1 MKKLLCFFLVILVL
15 VSPALA
21 ADGSTLVYTTR
32 TGECYHRY
40 SCSSL
45 SKSCYETT
53 LSQAVADGYRPCGRC
68 HPPTLDSGS
77 SSAKPSLSDRIA
89 AYNSSGS
96 SSGSSYSG
104 YSSGSSS
111 YSSGYSS
118 GRSSSRA
125 SVSSSRSA
133 ERVGETV
140 KTIALFV
147 FVYPPWCIFT
157 WNFVILLIKSILRK
171 RSNPKSSEVSVTPP
185 VKNKKTAKAKKE
197 DKDDRFPIFFLIGL
211 VPLAMWFLGLIVRTN
226 EIAYWLI
233 DDVLPRSFFDGPLN
247 NEYLVNLLVE
257 IAWFLPVLCLF
268 EILNGKHFIRLP
280 VARVYRVLY
289 FAYSIAGASL
299 FVTKGDVTP
308 LHWVL
313 FAVLCAASLAWSI
326 WHWIE
331 SESFPVEKD
340 D

>member
-53 LSQAVADGYRPCGRC
+53 LSQAVAAGYRPCGRC

-89 AYNSSGS
+89 ANNSSGSSSRS

-125 SVSSSRSA
+125 SASSSRKQSGFLYDLKIFLL
-133 ERVGETV
+133 RIIFLPLILPPFIFITWP
-140 KTIALFV
+140 ALFK
-147 FVYPPWCIFT
+147 
-157 WNFVILLIKSILRK
+157 LIK
-171 RSNPKSSEVSVTPP
+171 
-185 VKNKKTAKAKKE
+185 
-197 DKDDRFPIFFLIGL
+197 
-211 VPLAMWFLGLIVRTN
+211 
-226 EIAYWLI
+226 
-233 DDVLPRSFFDGPLN
+233 
-247 NEYLVNLLVE
+247 YLVQKYL
-257 IAWFLPVLCLF
+257 
-268 EILNGKHFIRLP
+268 IR
-280 VARVYRVLY
+280 R
-289 FAYSIAGASL
+289 
-299 FVTKGDVTP
+299 K
-308 LHWVL
+308 
-313 FAVLCAASLAWSI
+313 
-326 WHWIE
+326 
-331 SESFPVEKD
+331 
-340 D
+340 

>member
-89 AYNSSGS
+89 ANNSSGS

-111 YSSGYSS
+111 YSSRYSS
-118 GRSSSRA
+118 GQSPSRA
-125 SVSSSRSA
+125 SASSSRS
-133 ERVGETV
+133 
-140 KTIALFV
+140 
-147 FVYPPWCIFT
+147 
-157 WNFVILLIKSILRK
+157 
-171 RSNPKSSEVSVTPP
+171 EVSPLLKIGRILFAAAVLYP
-185 VKNKKTAKAKKE
+185 VWVPIIVSIQCALKKLFKKE
-197 DKDDRFPIFFLIGL
+197 
-211 VPLAMWFLGLIVRTN
+211 
-226 EIAYWLI
+226 
-233 DDVLPRSFFDGPLN
+233 
-247 NEYLVNLLVE
+247 
-257 IAWFLPVLCLF
+257 
-268 EILNGKHFIRLP
+268 
-280 VARVYRVLY
+280 
-289 FAYSIAGASL
+289 
-299 FVTKGDVTP
+299 
-308 LHWVL
+308 
-313 FAVLCAASLAWSI
+313 
-326 WHWIE
+326 
-331 SESFPVEKD
+331 
-340 D
+340 

>member
-68 HPPTLDSGS
+68 RPPTLDSGS

-89 AYNSSGS
+89 ANNSSGS

>member
-111 YSSGYSS
+111 Y
-118 GRSSSRA
+118 RSYVPTHTPEEIKR
-125 SVSSSRSA
+125 
-133 ERVGETV
+133 E
-140 KTIALFV
+140 KTIDLIEGILVIV
-147 FVYPPWCIFT
+147 FVYPPLSFISWG
-157 WNFVILLIKSILRK
+157 LII
-171 RSNPKSSEVSVTPP
+171 EG
-185 VKNKKTAKAKKE
+185 AKK
-197 DKDDRFPIFFLIGL
+197 IF
-211 VPLAMWFLGLIVRTN
+211 
-226 EIAYWLI
+226 
-233 DDVLPRSFFDGPLN
+233 
-247 NEYLVNLLVE
+247 
-257 IAWFLPVLCLF
+257 
-268 EILNGKHFIRLP
+268 K
-280 VARVYRVLY
+280 
-289 FAYSIAGASL
+289 
-299 FVTKGDVTP
+299 K
-308 LHWVL
+308 
-313 FAVLCAASLAWSI
+313 
-326 WHWIE
+326 
-331 SESFPVEKD
+331 KK
-340 D
+340 

>member
-89 AYNSSGS
+89 ANNSSGS

-111 YSSGYSS
+111 YSAI
-118 GRSSSRA
+118 A
-125 SVSSSRSA
+125 SAGSSRS
-133 ERVGETV
+133 
-140 KTIALFV
+140 
-147 FVYPPWCIFT
+147 
-157 WNFVILLIKSILRK
+157 
-171 RSNPKSSEVSVTPP
+171 EVSPLLKIGRILFAAAVLYP
-185 VKNKKTAKAKKE
+185 VWVPIIVSIQCAFKKLFKKE
-197 DKDDRFPIFFLIGL
+197 
-211 VPLAMWFLGLIVRTN
+211 
-226 EIAYWLI
+226 
-233 DDVLPRSFFDGPLN
+233 
-247 NEYLVNLLVE
+247 
-257 IAWFLPVLCLF
+257 
-268 EILNGKHFIRLP
+268 
-280 VARVYRVLY
+280 
-289 FAYSIAGASL
+289 
-299 FVTKGDVTP
+299 
-308 LHWVL
+308 
-313 FAVLCAASLAWSI
+313 
-326 WHWIE
+326 
-331 SESFPVEKD
+331 
-340 D
+340 

>member
-89 AYNSSGS
+89 ANNSSGS

-118 GRSSSRA
+118 GQSSSRA
-125 SVSSSRSA
+125 SASSSRA
-133 ERVGETV
+133 
-140 KTIALFV
+140 
-147 FVYPPWCIFT
+147 
-157 WNFVILLIKSILRK
+157 
-171 RSNPKSSEVSVTPP
+171 EVSPLLKIGRILFAAAVLYPIWVP
-185 VKNKKTAKAKKE
+185 IVISIQCAFKKLFKKE
-197 DKDDRFPIFFLIGL
+197 
-211 VPLAMWFLGLIVRTN
+211 
-226 EIAYWLI
+226 
-233 DDVLPRSFFDGPLN
+233 
-247 NEYLVNLLVE
+247 
-257 IAWFLPVLCLF
+257 
-268 EILNGKHFIRLP
+268 
-280 VARVYRVLY
+280 
-289 FAYSIAGASL
+289 
-299 FVTKGDVTP
+299 
-308 LHWVL
+308 
-313 FAVLCAASLAWSI
+313 
-326 WHWIE
+326 
-331 SESFPVEKD
+331 
-340 D
+340 

>member
-53 LSQAVADGYRPCGRC
+53 LAQAVADGYRPCGRC

-89 AYNSSGS
+89 ANNSSGS

-125 SVSSSRSA
+125 SASSSHKQSGFLYDLKIFLLRIIFLPLILPPFIFI
-133 ERVGETV
+133 TWP
-140 KTIALFV
+140 ALFK
-147 FVYPPWCIFT
+147 
-157 WNFVILLIKSILRK
+157 LIK
-171 RSNPKSSEVSVTPP
+171 
-185 VKNKKTAKAKKE
+185 
-197 DKDDRFPIFFLIGL
+197 
-211 VPLAMWFLGLIVRTN
+211 
-226 EIAYWLI
+226 
-233 DDVLPRSFFDGPLN
+233 
-247 NEYLVNLLVE
+247 YLVQKYL
-257 IAWFLPVLCLF
+257 
-268 EILNGKHFIRLP
+268 IR
-280 VARVYRVLY
+280 R
-289 FAYSIAGASL
+289 
-299 FVTKGDVTP
+299 K
-308 LHWVL
+308 
-313 FAVLCAASLAWSI
+313 
-326 WHWIE
+326 
-331 SESFPVEKD
+331 
-340 D
+340 

>member
-89 AYNSSGS
+89 ANNSSGS

-111 YSSGYSS
+111 YSS
-118 GRSSSRA
+118 RA

-133 ERVGETV
+133 NIGETI
-140 KTIALFV
+140 KTLALFL
-147 FVYPPWCIFT
+147 FVYPPMCLFT
-157 WNFVILLIKSILRK
+157 WKFIILLIKSIFRK
-171 RSNPKSSEVSVTPP
+171 VSDDDPSDAPPAKSKKAIK
-185 VKNKKTAKAKKE
+185 VKRDKE
-197 DKDDRFPIFFLIGL
+197 NDRFTLFFLIGF
-211 VPLAMWFLGLIVRTN
+211 VPLAMWFLGLLTITEEV
-226 EIAYWLI
+226 AYWLI

-247 NEYLVNLLVE
+247 TKYLVGLVVE
-257 IAWFLPVLCLF
+257 IVWCVPALCRF
-268 EILNGKHFIRLP
+268 EILSGKHFIRLP
-280 VARVYRVLY
+280 VARVYRILY

>member
-89 AYNSSGS
+89 ANNSSGS

-111 YSSGYSS
+111 Y
-118 GRSSSRA
+118 RSYVPTHTPEEIKR
-125 SVSSSRSA
+125 
-133 ERVGETV
+133 E
-140 KTIALFV
+140 KTIDLIEGILVIV
-147 FVYPPWCIFT
+147 FVYPPLSFISWG
-157 WNFVILLIKSILRK
+157 LII
-171 RSNPKSSEVSVTPP
+171 EG
-185 VKNKKTAKAKKE
+185 AKK
-197 DKDDRFPIFFLIGL
+197 IFKKKK
-211 VPLAMWFLGLIVRTN
+211 
-226 EIAYWLI
+226 E
-233 DDVLPRSFFDGPLN
+233 
-247 NEYLVNLLVE
+247 
-257 IAWFLPVLCLF
+257 
-268 EILNGKHFIRLP
+268 
-280 VARVYRVLY
+280 
-289 FAYSIAGASL
+289 
-299 FVTKGDVTP
+299 
-308 LHWVL
+308 
-313 FAVLCAASLAWSI
+313 
-326 WHWIE
+326 
-331 SESFPVEKD
+331 
-340 D
+340 

>member
-89 AYNSSGS
+89 ANNSSSS
-96 SSGSSYSG
+96 SSGSSYYG

-118 GRSSSRA
+118 GQSSSRA
-125 SVSSSRSA
+125 SVSSSRS
-133 ERVGETV
+133 
-140 KTIALFV
+140 
-147 FVYPPWCIFT
+147 
-157 WNFVILLIKSILRK
+157 
-171 RSNPKSSEVSVTPP
+171 EVSPLLKIGRILFAAAVLYPIWVP
-185 VKNKKTAKAKKE
+185 IVISIQCAFKKLFKKE
-197 DKDDRFPIFFLIGL
+197 
-211 VPLAMWFLGLIVRTN
+211 
-226 EIAYWLI
+226 
-233 DDVLPRSFFDGPLN
+233 
-247 NEYLVNLLVE
+247 
-257 IAWFLPVLCLF
+257 
-268 EILNGKHFIRLP
+268 
-280 VARVYRVLY
+280 
-289 FAYSIAGASL
+289 
-299 FVTKGDVTP
+299 
-308 LHWVL
+308 
-313 FAVLCAASLAWSI
+313 
-326 WHWIE
+326 
-331 SESFPVEKD
+331 
-340 D
+340 

>member
-89 AYNSSGS
+89 ANNSSGS

-111 YSSGYSS
+111 Y
-118 GRSSSRA
+118 RSYVPTHTPEEIKR
-125 SVSSSRSA
+125 
-133 ERVGETV
+133 E
-140 KTIALFV
+140 KTIDLIEGILVIV
-147 FVYPPWCIFT
+147 FVYPPLSFISWGLIIEGAKKIF
-157 WNFVILLIKSILRK
+157 
-171 RSNPKSSEVSVTPP
+171 
-185 VKNKKTAKAKKE
+185 KNKK
-197 DKDDRFPIFFLIGL
+197 
-211 VPLAMWFLGLIVRTN
+211 
-226 EIAYWLI
+226 
-233 DDVLPRSFFDGPLN
+233 
-247 NEYLVNLLVE
+247 
-257 IAWFLPVLCLF
+257 
-268 EILNGKHFIRLP
+268 
-280 VARVYRVLY
+280 
-289 FAYSIAGASL
+289 
-299 FVTKGDVTP
+299 
-308 LHWVL
+308 
-313 FAVLCAASLAWSI
+313 
-326 WHWIE
+326 
-331 SESFPVEKD
+331 
-340 D
+340 

>member
-118 GRSSSRA
+118 GQSSSRA
-125 SVSSSRSA
+125 SASSESSSSFL
-133 ERVGETV
+133 E
-140 KTIALFV
+140 
-147 FVYPPWCIFT
+147 IFQFLK
-157 WNFVILLIKSILRK
+157 NVFVILVCPYLGYYL
-171 RSNPKSSEVSVTPP
+171 
-185 VKNKKTAKAKKE
+185 
-197 DKDDRFPIFFLIGL
+197 
-211 VPLAMWFLGLIVRTN
+211 LASLW
-226 EIAYWLI
+226 EK
-233 DDVLPRSFFDGPLN
+233 
-247 NEYLVNLLVE
+247 
-257 IAWFLPVLCLF
+257 LF
-268 EILNGKHFIRLP
+268 EK
-280 VARVYRVLY
+280 
-289 FAYSIAGASL
+289 
-299 FVTKGDVTP
+299 K
-308 LHWVL
+308 
-313 FAVLCAASLAWSI
+313 
-326 WHWIE
+326 
-331 SESFPVEKD
+331 K
-340 D
+340 

>member
-89 AYNSSGS
+89 ANNSSGSSSGSSSAKPSLSDRIAANNSSGS

-111 YSSGYSS
+111 YSS
-118 GRSSSRA
+118 RA
-125 SVSSSRSA
+125 SVSSSRS
-133 ERVGETV
+133 
-140 KTIALFV
+140 
-147 FVYPPWCIFT
+147 
-157 WNFVILLIKSILRK
+157 
-171 RSNPKSSEVSVTPP
+171 EVSPLLKIGRILFAAAVLYP
-185 VKNKKTAKAKKE
+185 VWVPIVISIQCAFKKLFKKE
-197 DKDDRFPIFFLIGL
+197 
-211 VPLAMWFLGLIVRTN
+211 
-226 EIAYWLI
+226 
-233 DDVLPRSFFDGPLN
+233 
-247 NEYLVNLLVE
+247 
-257 IAWFLPVLCLF
+257 
-268 EILNGKHFIRLP
+268 
-280 VARVYRVLY
+280 
-289 FAYSIAGASL
+289 
-299 FVTKGDVTP
+299 
-308 LHWVL
+308 
-313 FAVLCAASLAWSI
+313 
-326 WHWIE
+326 
-331 SESFPVEKD
+331 
-340 D
+340 

>member
-68 HPPTLDSGS
+68 HPPTLDSGT

-111 YSSGYSS
+111 Y
-118 GRSSSRA
+118 RSYVPTHTPEEIKR
-125 SVSSSRSA
+125 
-133 ERVGETV
+133 E
-140 KTIALFV
+140 KTIDLIEGILVIV
-147 FVYPPWCIFT
+147 FVYPPLSFISWG
-157 WNFVILLIKSILRK
+157 LII
-171 RSNPKSSEVSVTPP
+171 EG
-185 VKNKKTAKAKKE
+185 AKK
-197 DKDDRFPIFFLIGL
+197 IFKKKK
-211 VPLAMWFLGLIVRTN
+211 
-226 EIAYWLI
+226 E
-233 DDVLPRSFFDGPLN
+233 
-247 NEYLVNLLVE
+247 
-257 IAWFLPVLCLF
+257 
-268 EILNGKHFIRLP
+268 
-280 VARVYRVLY
+280 
-289 FAYSIAGASL
+289 
-299 FVTKGDVTP
+299 
-308 LHWVL
+308 
-313 FAVLCAASLAWSI
+313 
-326 WHWIE
+326 
-331 SESFPVEKD
+331 
-340 D
+340 

>member
-89 AYNSSGS
+89 ANNSSGS

-118 GRSSSRA
+118 GRSSSQA
-125 SVSSSRSA
+125 SASSESSSSFL
-133 ERVGETV
+133 E
-140 KTIALFV
+140 
-147 FVYPPWCIFT
+147 IFQFLK
-157 WNFVILLIKSILRK
+157 NVFVILVCPYLGYYL
-171 RSNPKSSEVSVTPP
+171 
-185 VKNKKTAKAKKE
+185 
-197 DKDDRFPIFFLIGL
+197 
-211 VPLAMWFLGLIVRTN
+211 LASLW
-226 EIAYWLI
+226 EK
-233 DDVLPRSFFDGPLN
+233 
-247 NEYLVNLLVE
+247 
-257 IAWFLPVLCLF
+257 LF
-268 EILNGKHFIRLP
+268 EK
-280 VARVYRVLY
+280 
-289 FAYSIAGASL
+289 
-299 FVTKGDVTP
+299 K
-308 LHWVL
+308 
-313 FAVLCAASLAWSI
+313 
-326 WHWIE
+326 
-331 SESFPVEKD
+331 K
-340 D
+340 

>member
-89 AYNSSGS
+89 ANNSSGS
-96 SSGSSYSG
+96 SSGSLYSG

-118 GRSSSRA
+118 GQSSSRA
-125 SVSSSRSA
+125 SVSSSRSEVSPLLKIGRILFA
-133 ERVGETV
+133 AAVLYPV
-140 KTIALFV
+140 WVPIIVSIQCALKKTI
-147 FVYPPWCIFT
+147 
-157 WNFVILLIKSILRK
+157 
-171 RSNPKSSEVSVTPP
+171 
-185 VKNKKTAKAKKE
+185 
-197 DKDDRFPIFFLIGL
+197 
-211 VPLAMWFLGLIVRTN
+211 
-226 EIAYWLI
+226 
-233 DDVLPRSFFDGPLN
+233 
-247 NEYLVNLLVE
+247 
-257 IAWFLPVLCLF
+257 
-268 EILNGKHFIRLP
+268 
-280 VARVYRVLY
+280 
-289 FAYSIAGASL
+289 
-299 FVTKGDVTP
+299 
-308 LHWVL
+308 
-313 FAVLCAASLAWSI
+313 
-326 WHWIE
+326 
-331 SESFPVEKD
+331 
-340 D
+340 

>member
-1 MKKLLCFFLVILVL
+1 MKKLLCFFLAILVL

-89 AYNSSGS
+89 ANNSSGS

-125 SVSSSRSA
+125 SASSSRS
-133 ERVGETV
+133 
-140 KTIALFV
+140 
-147 FVYPPWCIFT
+147 
-157 WNFVILLIKSILRK
+157 
-171 RSNPKSSEVSVTPP
+171 EVSPLLKIGRILFAAAVLYPLWIP
-185 VKNKKTAKAKKE
+185 IVISIQCAFKKLFNKKE
-197 DKDDRFPIFFLIGL
+197 
-211 VPLAMWFLGLIVRTN
+211 
-226 EIAYWLI
+226 
-233 DDVLPRSFFDGPLN
+233 
-247 NEYLVNLLVE
+247 
-257 IAWFLPVLCLF
+257 
-268 EILNGKHFIRLP
+268 
-280 VARVYRVLY
+280 
-289 FAYSIAGASL
+289 
-299 FVTKGDVTP
+299 
-308 LHWVL
+308 
-313 FAVLCAASLAWSI
+313 
-326 WHWIE
+326 
-331 SESFPVEKD
+331 
-340 D
+340 

>member
-89 AYNSSGS
+89 ANNSSGS

-111 YSSGYSS
+111 YSS
-118 GRSSSRA
+118 RA
-125 SVSSSRSA
+125 SASSSRS
-133 ERVGETV
+133 
-140 KTIALFV
+140 
-147 FVYPPWCIFT
+147 
-157 WNFVILLIKSILRK
+157 
-171 RSNPKSSEVSVTPP
+171 EVSPLL
-185 VKNKKTAKAKKE
+185 KAG
-197 DKDDRFPIFFLIGL
+197 RI
-211 VPLAMWFLGLIVRTN
+211 
-226 EIAYWLI
+226 
-233 DDVLPRSFFDGPLN
+233 
-247 NEYLVNLLVE
+247 
-257 IAWFLPVLCLF
+257 
-268 EILNGKHFIRLP
+268 
-280 VARVYRVLY
+280 
-289 FAYSIAGASL
+289 
-299 FVTKGDVTP
+299 
-308 LHWVL
+308 L
-313 FAVLCAASLAWSI
+313 FAVAVLYPIWVPIVISIQCAFKKLFKK
-326 WHWIE
+326 E
-331 SESFPVEKD
+331 
-340 D
+340 

>member
-89 AYNSSGS
+89 ANNSSGS

-111 YSSGYSS
+111 Y
-118 GRSSSRA
+118 RSYVPTHTPEEIKR
-125 SVSSSRSA
+125 
-133 ERVGETV
+133 E
-140 KTIALFV
+140 KTIDLIEGILVIV
-147 FVYPPWCIFT
+147 FVYPPLSFISWG
-157 WNFVILLIKSILRK
+157 LII
-171 RSNPKSSEVSVTPP
+171 EG
-185 VKNKKTAKAKKE
+185 AKK
-197 DKDDRFPIFFLIGL
+197 IFQ
-211 VPLAMWFLGLIVRTN
+211 
-226 EIAYWLI
+226 
-233 DDVLPRSFFDGPLN
+233 
-247 NEYLVNLLVE
+247 
-257 IAWFLPVLCLF
+257 
-268 EILNGKHFIRLP
+268 K
-280 VARVYRVLY
+280 
-289 FAYSIAGASL
+289 
-299 FVTKGDVTP
+299 K
-308 LHWVL
+308 
-313 FAVLCAASLAWSI
+313 
-326 WHWIE
+326 
-331 SESFPVEKD
+331 K
-340 D
+340 

>member
-89 AYNSSGS
+89 ANSSSGS

-111 YSSGYSS
+111 YSS
-118 GRSSSRA
+118 RA
-125 SVSSSRSA
+125 SVSSSRS
-133 ERVGETV
+133 
-140 KTIALFV
+140 
-147 FVYPPWCIFT
+147 
-157 WNFVILLIKSILRK
+157 
-171 RSNPKSSEVSVTPP
+171 EVSPLLKIGRILFAAAVLYPIWVP
-185 VKNKKTAKAKKE
+185 IVISIQCAFKKLFKKE
-197 DKDDRFPIFFLIGL
+197 
-211 VPLAMWFLGLIVRTN
+211 
-226 EIAYWLI
+226 
-233 DDVLPRSFFDGPLN
+233 
-247 NEYLVNLLVE
+247 
-257 IAWFLPVLCLF
+257 
-268 EILNGKHFIRLP
+268 
-280 VARVYRVLY
+280 
-289 FAYSIAGASL
+289 
-299 FVTKGDVTP
+299 
-308 LHWVL
+308 
-313 FAVLCAASLAWSI
+313 
-326 WHWIE
+326 
-331 SESFPVEKD
+331 
-340 D
+340 

>member
-89 AYNSSGS
+89 ANNSSGS

-118 GRSSSRA
+118 GRSSSQA
-125 SVSSSRSA
+125 SASSESSSSFL
-133 ERVGETV
+133 E
-140 KTIALFV
+140 
-147 FVYPPWCIFT
+147 IFQFLK
-157 WNFVILLIKSILRK
+157 NVFVILVCPYLGYYL
-171 RSNPKSSEVSVTPP
+171 
-185 VKNKKTAKAKKE
+185 
-197 DKDDRFPIFFLIGL
+197 
-211 VPLAMWFLGLIVRTN
+211 LA
-226 EIAYWLI
+226 
-233 DDVLPRSFFDGPLN
+233 S
-247 NEYLVNLLVE
+247 
-257 IAWFLPVLCLF
+257 LCEKLF
-268 EILNGKHFIRLP
+268 EK
-280 VARVYRVLY
+280 
-289 FAYSIAGASL
+289 
-299 FVTKGDVTP
+299 K
-308 LHWVL
+308 
-313 FAVLCAASLAWSI
+313 
-326 WHWIE
+326 
-331 SESFPVEKD
+331 K
-340 D
+340 

>member
-89 AYNSSGS
+89 ANNSSGS

-125 SVSSSRSA
+125 SASSSRKQSGFLYDLKIFLL
-133 ERVGETV
+133 RIIFLPLILPPFIFITWP
-140 KTIALFV
+140 ALFK
-147 FVYPPWCIFT
+147 
-157 WNFVILLIKSILRK
+157 LIK
-171 RSNPKSSEVSVTPP
+171 
-185 VKNKKTAKAKKE
+185 
-197 DKDDRFPIFFLIGL
+197 
-211 VPLAMWFLGLIVRTN
+211 
-226 EIAYWLI
+226 
-233 DDVLPRSFFDGPLN
+233 
-247 NEYLVNLLVE
+247 YLVQKYL
-257 IAWFLPVLCLF
+257 
-268 EILNGKHFIRLP
+268 IR
-280 VARVYRVLY
+280 R
-289 FAYSIAGASL
+289 
-299 FVTKGDVTP
+299 K
-308 LHWVL
+308 
-313 FAVLCAASLAWSI
+313 
-326 WHWIE
+326 
-331 SESFPVEKD
+331 
-340 D
+340 

>member
-89 AYNSSGS
+89 ANNSSGS

-111 YSSGYSS
+111 Y
-118 GRSSSRA
+118 RSYVPTHTPEEIKR
-125 SVSSSRSA
+125 
-133 ERVGETV
+133 E
-140 KTIALFV
+140 KTIDLIEGILVIV
-147 FVYPPWCIFT
+147 FVYPPLSFISWG
-157 WNFVILLIKSILRK
+157 LII
-171 RSNPKSSEVSVTPP
+171 EG
-185 VKNKKTAKAKKE
+185 AKK
-197 DKDDRFPIFFLIGL
+197 IFKKK
-211 VPLAMWFLGLIVRTN
+211 
-226 EIAYWLI
+226 E
-233 DDVLPRSFFDGPLN
+233 
-247 NEYLVNLLVE
+247 
-257 IAWFLPVLCLF
+257 
-268 EILNGKHFIRLP
+268 
-280 VARVYRVLY
+280 
-289 FAYSIAGASL
+289 
-299 FVTKGDVTP
+299 
-308 LHWVL
+308 
-313 FAVLCAASLAWSI
+313 
-326 WHWIE
+326 
-331 SESFPVEKD
+331 
-340 D
+340 

>member
-118 GRSSSRA
+118 GQSPSRA
-125 SVSSSRSA
+125 SASSSRS
-133 ERVGETV
+133 
-140 KTIALFV
+140 
-147 FVYPPWCIFT
+147 
-157 WNFVILLIKSILRK
+157 
-171 RSNPKSSEVSVTPP
+171 EVSPLLKIGRILFAAAVLYP
-185 VKNKKTAKAKKE
+185 VLVPIIVSIQCALKKLFKKE
-197 DKDDRFPIFFLIGL
+197 
-211 VPLAMWFLGLIVRTN
+211 
-226 EIAYWLI
+226 
-233 DDVLPRSFFDGPLN
+233 
-247 NEYLVNLLVE
+247 
-257 IAWFLPVLCLF
+257 
-268 EILNGKHFIRLP
+268 
-280 VARVYRVLY
+280 
-289 FAYSIAGASL
+289 
-299 FVTKGDVTP
+299 
-308 LHWVL
+308 
-313 FAVLCAASLAWSI
+313 
-326 WHWIE
+326 
-331 SESFPVEKD
+331 
-340 D
+340 

>member
-53 LSQAVADGYRPCGRC
+53 FSQAVADGYRPCGRC

-89 AYNSSGS
+89 ANNSSGS

-118 GRSSSRA
+118 GQFSSRA
-125 SVSSSRSA
+125 SASSSRS
-133 ERVGETV
+133 
-140 KTIALFV
+140 
-147 FVYPPWCIFT
+147 
-157 WNFVILLIKSILRK
+157 
-171 RSNPKSSEVSVTPP
+171 EVSPLLKIGRILFAAAVLYP
-185 VKNKKTAKAKKE
+185 VWVPIIVSIQCALKKLFKKE
-197 DKDDRFPIFFLIGL
+197 
-211 VPLAMWFLGLIVRTN
+211 
-226 EIAYWLI
+226 
-233 DDVLPRSFFDGPLN
+233 
-247 NEYLVNLLVE
+247 
-257 IAWFLPVLCLF
+257 
-268 EILNGKHFIRLP
+268 
-280 VARVYRVLY
+280 
-289 FAYSIAGASL
+289 
-299 FVTKGDVTP
+299 
-308 LHWVL
+308 
-313 FAVLCAASLAWSI
+313 
-326 WHWIE
+326 
-331 SESFPVEKD
+331 
-340 D
+340 

>member
-96 SSGSSYSG
+96 PSGSSYSG

-111 YSSGYSS
+111 
-118 GRSSSRA
+118 R
-125 SVSSSRSA
+125 
-133 ERVGETV
+133 
-140 KTIALFV
+140 
-147 FVYPPWCIFT
+147 
-157 WNFVILLIKSILRK
+157 
-171 RSNPKSSEVSVTPP
+171 SEVSPLLKIGRILFAAAVLYPIWVP
-185 VKNKKTAKAKKE
+185 IVISIQCAFKKLFKKE
-197 DKDDRFPIFFLIGL
+197 
-211 VPLAMWFLGLIVRTN
+211 
-226 EIAYWLI
+226 
-233 DDVLPRSFFDGPLN
+233 
-247 NEYLVNLLVE
+247 
-257 IAWFLPVLCLF
+257 
-268 EILNGKHFIRLP
+268 
-280 VARVYRVLY
+280 
-289 FAYSIAGASL
+289 
-299 FVTKGDVTP
+299 
-308 LHWVL
+308 
-313 FAVLCAASLAWSI
+313 
-326 WHWIE
+326 
-331 SESFPVEKD
+331 
-340 D
+340 